1 MEAKDVKKA
10 VSILY
15 DMEIHNY
22 KMTRAIQRLNYEI
35 SCLGNPKRFDQPSEP
50 EYPSLHQEPTG
61 CLFPIIGM
69 IVGFV
74 VGMVIGLQSEMKFL
88 LTMFLG
94 FLGPFIGGGLAY
106 GIEYLFHAAKCGE
119 DEEELYRDRLRSYE
133 RKMRDYF
140 RAIELDEIRVE
151 KELQQKKI
159 LEVQRSEL
167 IKRRQKAEQILAA
180 FYMKVGVDQS
190 YRSLIPISKMHE
202 IISLGITTE
211 FYGENGLNDR
221 VRRELR
227 EDAFYVKLD
236 EISQKLDTIVS
247 KTDRLYGE
255 ILNLNSQCETLISA
269 TMKSAQI
276 AANNNALLS
285 EAVKNTEI
293 AAYNSERIAAEER
306 YQSFIMTYRY

>member
-1 MEAKDVKKA
+1 MEGKNVKEA

-15 DMEIHNY
+15 DMELHNY

-35 SCLGNPKRFDQPSEP
+35 SCLGNPKKFDQPSKP
-50 EYPSLHQEPTG
+50 DYPSLQQEPTG

-74 VGMVIGLQSEMKFL
+74 VGMFIGLTSEMKFL
-88 LTMFLG
+88 LTMFWG

-106 GIEYLFHAAKCGE
+106 GIEYLVHASKCS
-119 DEEELYRDRLRSYE
+119 EEEEDLYQDRLRSYE

-159 LEVQRSEL
+159 LEIQRSEL
-167 IKRRQKAEQILAA
+167 IKRRQKAEQVLAM
-180 FYMKVGVDQS
+180 FYMKVGVDQN

-236 EISQKLDTIVS
+236 EISQKLDVLIS
-247 KTDRLYGE
+247 KTDRLYDE
-255 ILNLNSQCETLISA
+255 ILSLNSQCETLISA
-269 TMKSAQI
+269 TMQSAQI
-276 AANNNALLS
+276 AAKNNALLS

-306 YQSFIMTYRY
+306 YQSFMMTYRY